1 MGTSVLQ
8 PAVIRLVAGFLS
20 LVGFGVDGYMH
31 HVQRECRYNSH
42 SLEGMEFIDRY
53 IFNHE
58 EYIRYNSTLNKFIGY
73 TEHGVKNAEQANSD
87 PSELAGQKSNVDATC
102 KPNAKLYYDTI
113 LDKSVKPTV
122 TVKAVK
128 PEGSSHEYMLVCS
141 ALGFYPRKIKI
152 SWLKNGVEVK
162 SGVTSTEEVS
172 NGNWYYQIHS
182 HWEMTPQSGE
192 TYACKVQHRSVSD
205 QPIIVQWDPSMPES
219 DRNKIII
226 GVSAIVLGLVI
237 AVAGLIYYKKKSTGK
252 KSQYLL
258 LQLKFTL
265 KYSWGTEVNSI

>member
-20 LVGFGVDGYMH
+20 LSGFGVEGYTY
-31 HVQRECRYNSH
+31 HVQRECRFNSH
-42 SLEGMEFIDRY
+42 SLEGTEYIERR
-53 IFNHE
+53 IFNKLE
-58 EYIRYNSTLNKFIGY
+58 ITRYNSTLGKFIGY
-73 TEHGVKNAEQANSD
+73 TEIGVYNADRFNNDSGVM
-87 PSELAGQKSNVDATC
+87 AGMKSNVDAVC
-102 KPNAKLYYDTI
+102 KRNAQIEYDHI

-122 TVKAVK
+122 TVKATK
-128 PEGSSHEYMLVCS
+128 PDGSSHEYMLVCS
-141 ALGFYPRKIKI
+141 ALGFFPRKIKVT
-152 SWLKNGVEVK
+152 WLRNGVEVK
-162 SGVTSTEEVS
+162 SGVTSTEEMS

-192 TYACKVQHRSVSD
+192 TYACKVQHKSVSD

-237 AVAGLIYYKKKSTGK
+237 AVAGLIYYKKKSTGRILVP
-252 KSQYLL
+252 S
-258 LQLKFTL
+258 
-265 KYSWGTEVNSI
+265 S